1 MNSRKIIFKQKLEK
15 KLSNNQWGKPLMLR
29 WTVSVLV
36 SLFFSIVAVSR
47 FFAEGNKFGTV
58 VFAILI
64 IAMIN
69 TIVIYILMR
78 GHISLT
84 IWLVSLFGGRKLRN
98 MGVILKSWLP
108 AAILCSVSALIITG
122 ISGYYIEK
130 QFSVPLGSSAE
141 AIYLNLVKDIV
152 SYTMLPLIILFIL
165 LGLILQ
171 VFVLRHKERIKT
183 ILAFSSSAISFA
195 IFAVVFW
202 IIQRLIMGFWGF
214 L

>member
-1 MNSRKIIFKQKLEK
+1 
-15 KLSNNQWGKPLMLR
+15 MLR